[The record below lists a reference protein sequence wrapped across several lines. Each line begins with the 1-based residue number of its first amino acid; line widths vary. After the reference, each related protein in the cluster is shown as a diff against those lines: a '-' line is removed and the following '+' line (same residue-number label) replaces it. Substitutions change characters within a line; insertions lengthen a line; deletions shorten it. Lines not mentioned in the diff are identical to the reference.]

1 MFSEGLR
8 GGEKV
13 MPGIKGGRE
22 LRREG
27 KGHILRVATFH
38 VTRQSENQNRGSSFA
53 PPR

>member
-22 LRREG
+22 GATEGG
-27 KGHILRVATFH
+27 KGPY
-38 VTRQSENQNRGSSFA
+38 SESGNVSCDTSIGKSKQG
-53 PPR
+53 